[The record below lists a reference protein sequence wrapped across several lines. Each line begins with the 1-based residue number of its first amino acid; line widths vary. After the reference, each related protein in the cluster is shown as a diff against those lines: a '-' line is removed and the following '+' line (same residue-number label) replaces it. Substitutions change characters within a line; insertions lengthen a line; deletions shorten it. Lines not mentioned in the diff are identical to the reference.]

1 MRGIAIMAIMLHN
14 YCHWLRGTVRE
25 NEYKFYADR
34 AAGMWQAL
42 TSPDDLFLANML

>member
-25 NEYKFYADR
+25 NEYKF
-34 AAGMWQAL
+34 
-42 TSPDDLFLANML
+42 